1 MMNQLIPQGLKIG
14 LIGLSAIAFLGAC
27 EASTDTADT
36 NIETAEPTET
46 VETEAEITP
55 EDSEMMGGGSETVVD
70 VAMSD
75 ESFSTLTQ
83 AIEAAGLTDTLAA
96 AGPYTVFAPTNAAFE
111 ALPEGTLES
120 LLQPENQET
129 LTQILTYH
137 VIPAEVMAADVTAGA
152 VETVAGSTL
161 DVMVDDATGDVMVN
175 GANVIETDISASNG
189 VIHAIDEVIL
199 PPDVQL

>member
-1 MMNQLIPQGLKIG
+1 MMNRLIPQGLKMG

-27 EASTDTADT
+27 EASTDTADL
-36 NIETAEPTET
+36 ETAETE
-46 VETEAEITP
+46 VETAP
-55 EDSEMMGGGSETVVD
+55 EDLEMTDEGSETVVD
-70 VAMSD
+70 VAMGN

-137 VIPAEVMAADVTAGA
+137 VIPAEVMADEVTAGP
-152 VETVAGSTL
+152 VETVAGPTL
-161 DVMVDDATGDVMVN
+161 EIMVDDATGDVMVN
-175 GANVIETDISASNG
+175 DANVVETDISASNG
-189 VIHAIDEVIL
+189 VIHAIDAVIL